1 MRCLWLTLAD
11 PDPAH
16 NGQYIYSAGLI
27 NAVAAAGVELVVL
40 GLKRPELRRRDG
52 ACEGP
57 IEWRLS
63 ECPQRPRWLSLGAR
77 LPHMAQRCSSREMQ
91 CRLHE
96 ELDRAELDMIVFDS
110 LAAGWALKAV
120 LEHIGSRRRQKLI
133 YVSHNHEA
141 SLRAGLAAEQPRR
154 IKRIAHRLDA
164 GKVARLE
171 CELIRACDLVT
182 AITPEDADRYRA
194 VWPGKRIEV
203 LTPGYAGAAVPRRII
218 GKAVPRR
225 AVIVGSFEWI
235 AKQMNLEE
243 FVGFAD
249 PILAAGNAELQVIGS
264 GERTFFDRLE
274 KRTAATHFT
283 GTVDRVENFM
293 AGARIAVV
301 PERNGGGFKLKVLDY
316 VFNRLPIVALAGSI
330 AGTPLRDHESVL
342 LFPDQRSLATGVLRA
357 MDDVDEL
364 NRLQELAFS
373 ICRDAFDWH
382 RRGRQLVSWA
392 ASL

>member
-1 MRCLWLTLAD
+1 
-11 PDPAH
+11 
-16 NGQYIYSAGLI
+16 
-27 NAVAAAGVELVVL
+27 
-40 GLKRPELRRRDG
+40 
-52 ACEGP
+52 
-57 IEWRLS
+57 
-63 ECPQRPRWLSLGAR
+63 
-77 LPHMAQRCSSREMQ
+77 MQ

-96 ELDRAELDMIVFDS
+96 ELDRADLGMIVFDS

-120 LEHIGSRRRQKLI
+120 LEHVGSRRRQKLI

-171 CELIRACDLVT
+171 RELIRACDLVT

-194 VWPGKRIEV
+194 VWPSKRIEV
-203 LTPGYAGAAVPRRII
+203 LTPGYAGSAVASRII

-293 AGARIAVV
+293 AGARIAIV

-364 NRLQELAFS
+364 NRLQESAFS

-382 RRGRQLVSWA
+382 SRGRQLVSSAIRCDRRSRTDAPWRCRRGAARSVHSRHLFRDRAAYHRDDPCALGHLRHQRPHSAVAPAQRYRAA
-392 ASL
+392 ASDGVSRRCRGLSRFDPVCR